1 MDGDWGYSNETRAA
15 FARAVDRLEMRI
27 DRAKDL
33 PDWGIAL
40 VTIICF
46 MCTCVMFQGLIILS
60 VTPCWMGWRRWRR
73 IEEEHAALQRER
85 EQTQAAEETTVEE
98 GEEERVEL
106 PEVAGRSTV
115 SHDMEV

>member
-1 MDGDWGYSNETRAA
+1 
-15 FARAVDRLEMRI
+15 RAVDRLEQRI
-27 DRAKDL
+27 DSAKDL

-40 VTIICF
+40 VTIMCF

-73 IEEEHAALQRER
+73 IDEEHAALQRER
-85 EQTQAAEETTVEE
+85 EQTQVAEEAAAEEAAQ
-98 GEEERVEL
+98 GHVEL
-106 PEVAGRSTV
+106 PTIAERSTV